1 MSLEE
6 KKQSVIEEFSMY
18 DEWLDKYEYLIEL
31 GKALEAYPEELK
43 TEEKLIKGC
52 QSRVWLDYELKD
64 GKLFFRA
71 DSDAIIT
78 KGIISLLLSVYS
90 GRTPAEIA
98 ADDFGFIDAIG
109 LRENLSPTRAN
120 GLVSMIETIKAKAKE
135 MADQVGHDERG
146 SVGHDADVIPGS
158 TGNLGSNVIPG
169 STGNLSN
176 EVLTAEDVAALQ
188 PLYADVIQALKQVY
202 DPEIPVNIYD
212 LGLIYELNIDKER
225 KVSIVMTFT
234 APNCPM
240 ADEVMHEV
248 QESVTRVPGVTG
260 CTIELTFE
268 PVWDRS
274 MLSEEARVD
283 LGLDYEE
290 DDYGKLND

>member
-1 MSLEE
+1 MTKIHCVIAGLTGNLNNDRMTLEE
-6 KKQSVIEEFSMY
+6 KKQAVIEEFSMY

-31 GKALEAYPEELK
+31 GKALEAYPEEEK
-43 TEEKLIKGC
+43 TEDKLIKGC

-64 GKLFFRA
+64 GKLYFRA

-78 KGIISLLLSVYS
+78 KGIISLLISVYS

-98 ADDFGFIDAIG
+98 ADDFGFIDRIG
-109 LRENLSPTRAN
+109 LKENLSPTRAN
-120 GLVSMIETIKAKAKE
+120 GLVSMIETIKKAAEE
-135 MADQVGHDERG
+135 MAGQAGHDEKG
-146 SVGHDADVIPGS
+146 EAGHDA
-158 TGNLGSNVIPG
+158 
-169 STGNLSN
+169 
-176 EVLTAEDVAALQ
+176 VLTAEDVAALQ
-188 PLYADVIQALKQVY
+188 PLYADVILALKQVY

-212 LGLIYELNIDKER
+212 LGLIYELNIDKAR
-225 KVSIVMTFT
+225 KVSILMTFT

-248 QESVTRVPGVTG
+248 EESVKRVPGVTG
-260 CTIELTFE
+260 CHIDLTFE